1 MGGREKKMRSECS
14 MRGERNA
21 ANALNEKERKGLKA
35 NEGATG
41 EWIRT
46 GVREERKS
54 GRTKASNERVR
65 HSVRR
70 KERAR

>member
-1 MGGREKKMRSECS
+1 MQYARRKK
-14 MRGERNA
+14 RGECA
-21 ANALNEKERKGLKA
+21 ERKRTEGVRA

-54 GRTKASNERVR
+54 ERTKASNERVR